1 MSENK
6 TRTITYMYGEPTA
19 PVSILVPE
27 SKKPEILAK
36 FYKILEEYHN
46 PKVVEVEIVPKPKK
60 VLSEQNLTQFQD
72 STDKIRDGRKE
83 KTFSELAEEVSTNLP
98 KSVKNIVLTAGIPVS
113 ALPKD
118 RKRIE
123 PGLYSGE
130 GKFFTNKIVDNELVI
145 LQWPNEKLAKEYL
158 DNLKK

>member
-6 TRTITYMYGEPTA
+6 TTTRTYMYGEPTA

-46 PKVVEVEIVPKPKK
+46 PKVVEVEIISKPKQLK
-60 VLSEQNLTQFQD
+60 PLNDVKKNIDRMEEEVV
-72 STDKIRDGRKE
+72 STRLDKIN
-83 KTFSELAEEVSTNLP
+83 V
-98 KSVKNIVLTAGIPVS
+98 GIPVL
-113 ALPKD
+113 ALPKGS
-118 RKRIE
+118 KRIE

-130 GKFFTNKIVDNELVI
+130 GKFFTNKIVDNVLQI
-145 LQWPNEKLAKEYL
+145 LEWKDEEAARTYL
-158 DNLKK
+158 INLRK

>member
-1 MSENK
+1 MIENK
-6 TRTITYMYGEPTA
+6 TTTRTYMYGEPTA

-60 VLSEQNLTQFQD
+60 VFNSLDLIPKDQEL
-72 STDKIRDGRKE
+72 TDKLRDKYKDNSLGEFMEATSIDK
-83 KTFSELAEEVSTNLP
+83 A
-98 KSVKNIVLTAGIPVS
+98 IGGIPVS

-145 LQWPNEKLAKEYL
+145 LQWTNEKLAKEYL